1 MLNKGSRTKA
11 SNRTRFHRNVASGF
25 TSSHGKA
32 RYSFHLTQ
40 GFAGLTLRRVH
51 APPGRV
57 GVAGGWK
64 LHRAEGPTLVL
75 ALSADRRA
83 LSETADHISA
93 NMNLTEIDES
103 YNNSGN
109 INHLYTYFDVDDLN
123 RVSSHRTKV
132 ICQLTPGL
140 AGLALRRVQAPPG
153 RAEEHRSP
161 NFHVVRTSAAPRRQP
176 DTRFGLSGR
185 PASPWMSGQKNRDRS
200 RMLQNYDGSAYGAEW
215 RWAGAQNSHSSPL
228 KSPNADTASQ
238 TGYNIANDKTPQRR
252 SFLSPTS
259 EGDQRNLYGQGKP
272 QAKDS
277 TGGGANWYIGVTSQ
291 PQAAQYNPIESRL
304 FFEGTVTAT
313 DMSRATDTR
322 EKGRIGITGSA
333 QAYGGSN
340 GRVTSEAIGRDIN
353 PLGRGSGAALVGGMM
368 SEGKLAPSM
377 PGSSGEMNQGNSV
390 NNECAGCRSNGWD
403 VEEPGFNPDDSP
415 KDPGNEFVGEGNWL
429 ADPSILGGGNSGAG
443 PVDPGI
449 PEDGW
454 DAGFRQYPPGFSP
467 YPELPDLPGLPKS
480 DADKFWE
487 QFRRNESRKVWLRAK
502 SRSVSRGVNTAVGN
516 VRETCCNQMRKT
528 KQDCRDPFQGD
539 TWCKTVFSA
548 VFDMPDTY
556 QFCREHISSNSSSVT
571 LCGGR
576 AAKCALLCLLD
587 AIMDALG
594 INYGALADI
603 VDHIYDAIRQNWVD
617 LLSGGFMAGAI
628 IALLTSLLKG
638 LGKIA
643 AKIIPILRVILT
655 SATFIG
661 CMTCCIKGY
670 NICKNYLKSGK
681 CKTAGG
687 GLSQSWSHC

>member
-1 MLNKGSRTKA
+1 MASTGIRGSIQALRELPDNPVAVLLTRQARYSPDARRGSKRVKLQLMQSMLNKGSRRLA
-11 SNRTRFHRNVASGF
+11 GNRTRFHRNVASGY
-25 TSSHGKA
+25 TSSYGKA

-200 RMLQNYDGSAYGAEW
+200 RMLQNYDGSSTYGDEW
-215 RWAGAQNSHSSPL
+215 RWAGTQNSHSSPL

-238 TGYNIANDKTPQRR
+238 TAYNIANDKTPQRR

-277 TGGGANWYIGVTSQ
+277 TGGGASWYVGVTSQ
-291 PQAAQYNPIESRL
+291 PQTAQMANVESRL

-333 QAYGGSN
+333 QAYAGSN

-368 SEGKLAPSM
+368 NVGTLAPSL
-377 PGSSGEMNQGNSV
+377 PGGKREVNQGNSV
-390 NNECAGCRSNGWD
+390 NNESDYPEFD
-403 VEEPGFNPDDSP
+403 VE
-415 KDPGNEFVGEGNWL
+415 
-429 ADPSILGGGNSGAG
+429 
-443 PVDPGI
+443 
-449 PEDGW
+449 
-454 DAGFRQYPPGFSP
+454 
-467 YPELPDLPGLPKS
+467 
-480 DADKFWE
+480 
-487 QFRRNESRKVWLRAK
+487 
-502 SRSVSRGVNTAVGN
+502 
-516 VRETCCNQMRKT
+516 
-528 KQDCRDPFQGD
+528 
-539 TWCKTVFSA
+539 
-548 VFDMPDTY
+548 
-556 QFCREHISSNSSSVT
+556 
-571 LCGGR
+571 
-576 AAKCALLCLLD
+576 
-587 AIMDALG
+587 
-594 INYGALADI
+594 
-603 VDHIYDAIRQNWVD
+603 
-617 LLSGGFMAGAI
+617 
-628 IALLTSLLKG
+628 
-638 LGKIA
+638 
-643 AKIIPILRVILT
+643 
-655 SATFIG
+655 
-661 CMTCCIKGY
+661 
-670 NICKNYLKSGK
+670 GK
-681 CKTAGG
+681 CKDEFDDCFSKYWQYDQLWVSFCEKDKWIYLSNDVNLQLDPNESQGPRCSEDEIIQYYEERLKRCFKSVEDEVYPWLEEACKDTKEFCLTDFVQNCREVWARCKVVDGSYKKLVDCLNAHCAGLKDREWRNCIARVG
-687 GLSQSWSHC
+687 KNECKNQRNAYMEAKKVYAEWQRIMQSQMESCDYWINEIAHIDWYLNSEFSECIRDVLRAARKDHKCHFIYDDPRIEIEVIDLDQNETEHLIYRENKPCKKCQ